1 MAHTLDF
8 LLQPQSVAVIGP
20 SNEPSR
26 IGGHPIYSMLTGKY
40 RGRLYPVNPRYK
52 TIQGLKVY
60 PSIKDIPEMIDI
72 AIISVPVS
80 LAADILNDC
89 AASVVK
95 TAIVFTSGL
104 SEIGDSGIRLQSEIS
119 SMSKKS
125 GMRIVS
131 PNCLGV
137 FNLRQI

>member
-40 RGRLYPVNPRYK
+40 RGRLYPVNPRYT

-60 PSIKDIPEMIDI
+60 PSINGARGRRDYRCCDNG
-72 AIISVPVS
+72 S
-80 LAADILNDC
+80 
-89 AASVVK
+89 
-95 TAIVFTSGL
+95 
-104 SEIGDSGIRLQSEIS
+104 
-119 SMSKKS
+119 
-125 GMRIVS
+125 
-131 PNCLGV
+131 
-137 FNLRQI
+137 